1 MPWYVA
7 STCYRSIRYRLWR
20 INCYLSSKKEGFKQ
34 SVVSQRVYYHWSLK
48 GLEKSLSRLIMNESS
63 NSAPLTPICKRWI
76 LHRKTPSFI
85 SYDVIMH
92 NSRNMYKHIV
102 PYLATLYTS
111 DVVYSKWSTVIVET
125 IMHVIIIY
133 LHYHIVFAIYYLF
146 QPVNLKGCPYPYVI
160 RATITF
166 DGYII
171 KIHIEMPYSNKAK
184 GAICTAIR
192 QAAIKIYT
200 MI

>member
-1 MPWYVA
+1 
-7 STCYRSIRYRLWR
+7 
-20 INCYLSSKKEGFKQ
+20 
-34 SVVSQRVYYHWSLK
+34 
-48 GLEKSLSRLIMNESS
+48 MNESS

-76 LHRKTPSFI
+76 LHRKFPSFI
-85 SYDVIMH
+85 SYDVIMY

-133 LHYHIVFAIYYLF
+133 LHYYNAFAIYYLF

-160 RATITF
+160 RATETL

-200 MI
+200 MIEALSGRKTYLLLLCMRLQNVIRVYLKFTICLSMKHLHRLGAYQLTYTVVNRIL